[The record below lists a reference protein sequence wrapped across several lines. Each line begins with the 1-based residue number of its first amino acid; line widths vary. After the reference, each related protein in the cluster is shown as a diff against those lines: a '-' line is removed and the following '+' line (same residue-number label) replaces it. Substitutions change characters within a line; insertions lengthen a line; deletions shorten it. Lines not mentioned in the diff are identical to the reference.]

1 MTVAGILVHGSVHRA
16 DGGAV
21 AEARVFFS
29 ASPVE
34 VPDVALLTDG
44 EGRFTMHA
52 PAPGHY
58 ELSCHADGLE
68 PATVAIDLGAGEEE
82 VQVDIELKTIA
93 Q

>member
-1 MTVAGILVHGSVHRA
+1 MGTLVYGFVHRD

-21 AEARVFFS
+21 AEARVSFS
-29 ASPVE
+29 VSPVE

-44 EGRFTMHA
+44 KGRFTLHA

-58 ELSCHADGLE
+58 EVSCHADGLE
-68 PATVAIDLGAGEEE
+68 PTMVAIDLVAGQGE
-82 VQVDIELKTIA
+82 VQVDIELKATA